1 MTPPHD
7 REQADAEI
15 VEDRKPG
22 EPRVR
27 FRRRSSGS
35 KYGSITHIILLGA
48 AMAVIV
54 WLVFFLD
61 RDSDGGE
68 EAAPAEENPTTPVS
82 VNTTELDIDEN
93 LINYYAEGFQL
104 LRPNTNW
111 DFIHGGQLS
120 YNGIDDF
127 TDEMWLNAAEIARL
141 TLFDAERDVVNVRVG
156 KLKLPEGQ
164 NRVAETVARQSFE
177 RIIAYALNPDHP
189 YKVDTWQPIETL
201 DSGDLKGS
209 YYLLKVT
216 HSRDTQADMRLVAFY
231 VKNDF
236 VYSLIG
242 EVSYEEYHI
251 YKSDLEKIVRG
262 FVFI

>member
-1 MTPPHD
+1 MSPRDH
-7 REQADAEI
+7 EQPDAEV

-48 AMAVIV
+48 AMAVII

-61 RDSDGGE
+61 DDNEGE
-68 EAAPAEENPTTPVS
+68 ANGNAANPTTPVS

-104 LRPNTNW
+104 IRPSTNW
-111 DFIHGGQLS
+111 DFMHGGQLS
-120 YNGIDDF
+120 YNRVDAF

-141 TLFDAERDVVNVRVG
+141 TLFDGERDVVNVRVG
-156 KLKLPEGQ
+156 KLRLPEGE
-164 NRVAETVARQSFE
+164 NRVAETIAQQSFE
-177 RIIAYALNPDHP
+177 KIIAYALNPDHP

-209 YYLLKVT
+209 YYLLKIT
-216 HSRDTQADMRLVAFY
+216 HTRDTQADMRLVAFY
-231 VKNDF
+231 VKEGF
-236 VYSLIG
+236 VYTLVG

-251 YKSDLEKIVRG
+251 YKGDLEKIVHG